1 MNLRIILL
9 FVISAIFFIN
19 FCFKHPNVHACAF
32 FYWCTTFRIY
42 FSCLYF
48 IKPWKLSR
56 FDPDK
61 WGMSVCTVDG
71 QRFTLGDVNEPF
83 TIQSCS
89 KPFTYGINVD
99 KLGQEVVDKYIG
111 QEPSGRD
118 FNEIC
123 LDSKSQFLLNYR
135 KVASSRLSWLVAH
148 FRIFRLFMKWEF
160 DGYVLWPL
168 G

>member
-1 MNLRIILL
+1 M
-9 FVISAIFFIN
+9 
-19 FCFKHPNVHACAF
+19 
-32 FYWCTTFRIY
+32 
-42 FSCLYF
+42 
-48 IKPWKLSR
+48 SR

-71 QRFTLGDVNEPF
+71 QRFTIGDVNEPF

-123 LDSKSQFLLNYR
+123 LDSKSKFLLNYLCCFQTR
-135 KVASSRLSWLVAH
+135 KYMKIDR
-148 FRIFRLFMKWEF
+148 FNIFLYR
-160 DGYVLWPL
+160 
-168 G
+168 

>member
-1 MNLRIILL
+1 M
-9 FVISAIFFIN
+9 
-19 FCFKHPNVHACAF
+19 
-32 FYWCTTFRIY
+32 
-42 FSCLYF
+42 
-48 IKPWKLSR
+48 SR

-99 KLGQEVVDKYIG
+99 KLGQEVVDNYIG

-118 FNEIC
+118 FNDIC
-123 LDSKSQFLLNYR
+123 LDSKSKFLYFFIQN
-135 KVASSRLSWLVAH
+135 H
-148 FRIFRLFMKWEF
+148 I
-160 DGYVLWPL
+160 GQNIN
-168 G
+168 

>member
-1 MNLRIILL
+1 MT
-9 FVISAIFFIN
+9 
-19 FCFKHPNVHACAF
+19 FCKQNYHLSYSLKGQKFTKRPGVKK
-32 FYWCTTFRIY
+32 I
-42 FSCLYF
+42 YF

-61 WGMSVCTVDG
+61 WGVSVCTVDG

-123 LDSKSQFLLNYR
+123 LDSKSQFLLNYLCCFQTR
-135 KVASSRLSWLVAH
+135 KYMKIDR
-148 FRIFRLFMKWEF
+148 FNIFLYR
-160 DGYVLWPL
+160 
-168 G
+168 

>member
-1 MNLRIILL
+1 M
-9 FVISAIFFIN
+9 
-19 FCFKHPNVHACAF
+19 
-32 FYWCTTFRIY
+32 
-42 FSCLYF
+42 
-48 IKPWKLSR
+48 SR

-71 QRFTLGDVNEPF
+71 QRFNLGDVNDPF

-123 LDSKSQFLLNYR
+123 LDSKSQFLLNYLCCFQTR
-135 KVASSRLSWLVAH
+135 KYIKIDH
-148 FRIFRLFMKWEF
+148 FNIFLYR
-160 DGYVLWPL
+160 
-168 G
+168 

>member
-1 MNLRIILL
+1 M
-9 FVISAIFFIN
+9 
-19 FCFKHPNVHACAF
+19 
-32 FYWCTTFRIY
+32 
-42 FSCLYF
+42 
-48 IKPWKLSR
+48 SR

-89 KPFTYGINVD
+89 KPFTYGINLD

-123 LDSKSQFLLNYR
+123 LDSKSQFLFNCVVSKVESIHKLTTLIFSSTDRPHNPMLNAGAILSAGVAATLVEPDMTNSEKFDYIQQYF
-135 KVASSRLSWLVAH
+135 KVCMLCNCIRTYL
-148 FRIFRLFMKWEF
+148 
-160 DGYVLWPL
+160 
-168 G
+168 

>member
-1 MNLRIILL
+1 M
-9 FVISAIFFIN
+9 
-19 FCFKHPNVHACAF
+19 
-32 FYWCTTFRIY
+32 
-42 FSCLYF
+42 
-48 IKPWKLSR
+48 SR

-71 QRFTLGDVNEPF
+71 QRFTIGDVNEPF

-99 KLGQEVVDKYIG
+99 KLGQDVVDKYIG

-123 LDSKSQFLLNYR
+123 LDSKSQFLLNHLCLTR
-135 KVASSRLSWLVAH
+135 KYIKIDH
-148 FRIFRLFMKWEF
+148 FNIFLFR
-160 DGYVLWPL
+160 
-168 G
+168 

>member
-1 MNLRIILL
+1 M
-9 FVISAIFFIN
+9 
-19 FCFKHPNVHACAF
+19 
-32 FYWCTTFRIY
+32 
-42 FSCLYF
+42 
-48 IKPWKLSR
+48 SR

-71 QRFTLGDVNEPF
+71 QRFNLGDVNDPF

-99 KLGQEVVDKYIG
+99 KLGPEVVDKYIG

-123 LDSKSQFLLNYR
+123 LDSKSQFLHNHLCLTR
-135 KVASSRLSWLVAH
+135 KYIKIDH
-148 FRIFRLFMKWEF
+148 FNIFLFR
-160 DGYVLWPL
+160 
-168 G
+168 

>member
-1 MNLRIILL
+1 M
-9 FVISAIFFIN
+9 
-19 FCFKHPNVHACAF
+19 
-32 FYWCTTFRIY
+32 
-42 FSCLYF
+42 
-48 IKPWKLSR
+48 SR

-89 KPFTYGINVD
+89 KPFTYGLILD

-123 LDSKSQFLLNYR
+123 LDSKSQFLLNC
-135 KVASSRLSWLVAH
+135 VVN
-148 FRIFRLFMKWEF
+148 
-160 DGYVLWPL
+160 
-168 G
+168 

>member
-1 MNLRIILL
+1 M
-9 FVISAIFFIN
+9 
-19 FCFKHPNVHACAF
+19 
-32 FYWCTTFRIY
+32 
-42 FSCLYF
+42 
-48 IKPWKLSR
+48 SR

-123 LDSKSQFLLNYR
+123 LDSKSKFLSFLYKIILDRISTKSSLTGHSQNT
-135 KVASSRLSWLVAH
+135 KVCQGKAGHKITHRQIPRACWSFGWHLKT
-148 FRIFRLFMKWEF
+148 FMQ
-160 DGYVLWPL
+160 Y
-168 G
+168 

>member
-1 MNLRIILL
+1 
-9 FVISAIFFIN
+9 
-19 FCFKHPNVHACAF
+19 
-32 FYWCTTFRIY
+32 
-42 FSCLYF
+42 
-48 IKPWKLSR
+48 
-56 FDPDK
+56 
-61 WGMSVCTVDG
+61 MSVCTVDG

-123 LDSKSQFLLNYR
+123 LDSKSQFLFNYH
-135 KVASSRLSWLVAH
+135 KVASSRLSRLVAH
-148 FRIFRLFMKWEF
+148 FRIFRLFMKGKF
-160 DGYVLWPL
+160 DAYVLVL
-168 G
+168 